1 MQASKRHPTP
11 PKGLLGNMP
20 AGQTEQVPP
29 TCLKPASQNNNLD
42 GSRHVSES
50 STSPKPAWCMSHTCP
65 PRLRAQIEDSHS
77 RETIPSAKASTMI
90 LRGERDQ
97 PGLFSDYIMQLE
109 TEQRTDHAPLTLSDF
124 SCLIRSTPATLVTPW
139 G

>member
-1 MQASKRHPTP
+1 M
-11 PKGLLGNMP
+11 G
-20 AGQTEQVPP
+20 
-29 TCLKPASQNNNLD
+29 
-42 GSRHVSES
+42 
-50 STSPKPAWCMSHTCP
+50 HTCP

-77 RETIPSAKASTMI
+77 RETIPSAKAPTMI
-90 LRGERDQ
+90 LRGARDQ

-139 G
+139 R